1 MYGRRSSNES
11 RNSSTNEWVNYKA
24 SLEEWGGSLPRVK
37 HNKNISQINHGSSIL
52 PDSRSSSDEK
62 SPSTTGGSRSEGCTV
77 NKFNVLP
84 YDSSKSDNKTT
95 SGSVSTSGSETNSST
110 SRKRDL
116 SPAIIKDTITTGSA
130 HR

>member
-1 MYGRRSSNES
+1 MYGRRSSIDS

-24 SLEEWGGSLPRVK
+24 SLEEWGSLPRVK
-37 HNKNISQINHGSSIL
+37 HNKNVSQINHGSSIL
-52 PDSRSSSDEK
+52 ADSRSSSDEK
-62 SPSTTGGSRSEGCTV
+62 SPSTNVGSRSDGCTV

-84 YDSSKSDNKTT
+84 YDSSKSENKTT

>member
-1 MYGRRSSNES
+1 MYGRRSSNDS

-37 HNKNISQINHGSSIL
+37 HSKNISQINHGSSIL

-62 SPSTTGGSRSEGCTV
+62 SPSTTGGCTV